1 MTNAIA
7 NTMPV
12 RAIVPEAAADR
23 YTCAEATD
31 RPNVQDAKYACS
43 MRGSVNP

>member
-12 RAIVPEAAADR
+12 RAIVPEVAADM
-23 YTCAEATD
+23 YACAEATE
-31 RPNVQDAKYACS
+31 RPN
-43 MRGSVNP
+43 M